1 VVHQLWKQTFE
12 SGIATALLLS
22 SMHEEILQ
30 IWLQA
35 AQRVPQLLCSDD
47 MVLEYTVTS
56 ALHIASQFSANNP
69 QYNVRLT
76 ASELMVTLVHAVTC
90 NHNQSATGN
99 SFIVIPMTLQ
109 ECLVHKLVP
118 VLLEI
123 IVSGRSMNPDDM
135 TAWVAAP
142 A

>member
-35 AQRVPQLLCSDD
+35 AQCVPQLLCSDD

-56 ALHIASQFSANNP
+56 ALHIASQFSADDP
-69 QYNVRLT
+69 QYNIQLT
-76 ASELMVTLVHAVTC
+76 ASELMV
-90 NHNQSATGN
+90 
-99 SFIVIPMTLQ
+99 IPMAHLCIVMIGNTNTGDLQ
-109 ECLVHKLVP
+109 YLRLVC
-118 VLLEI
+118 
-123 IVSGRSMNPDDM
+123 R
-135 TAWVAAP
+135 
-142 A
+142 